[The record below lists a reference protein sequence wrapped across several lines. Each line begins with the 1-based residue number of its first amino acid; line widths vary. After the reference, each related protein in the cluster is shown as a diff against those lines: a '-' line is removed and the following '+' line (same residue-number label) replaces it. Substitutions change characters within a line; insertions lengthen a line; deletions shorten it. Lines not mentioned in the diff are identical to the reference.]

1 MGSVAGSMAEA
12 DHSQWEVCSQQSHGE
27 DERDGRIREEV
38 QLMAKVL
45 TKAIAE
51 EYVRRVRKLPE
62 NGMQDIGER
71 RELRLEL
78 QKRCGLTD
86 LQAVNIINGDHVKD
100 YVMIAARK
108 ERERIRKE
116 GKE

>member
-1 MGSVAGSMAEA
+1 MS
-12 DHSQWEVCSQQSHGE
+12 
-27 DERDGRIREEV
+27 
-38 QLMAKVL
+38 
-45 TKAIAE
+45 
-51 EYVRRVRKLPE
+51 
-62 NGMQDIGER
+62 
-71 RELRLEL
+71 
-78 QKRCGLTD
+78 GLTD

>member
-1 MGSVAGSMAEA
+1 M
-12 DHSQWEVCSQQSHGE
+12 
-27 DERDGRIREEV
+27 REEV
-38 QLMAKVL
+38 QLMAEVL

-51 EYVRRVRKLPE
+51 EYVRRARKLPE

-86 LQAVNIINGDHVKD
+86 LQAVNIVNGDHVKD
-100 YVMIAARK
+100 YVMIAGYR
-108 ERERIRKE
+108 EREQMQKE
-116 GKE
+116 GKG

>member
-1 MGSVAGSMAEA
+1 MTE
-12 DHSQWEVCSQQSHGE
+12 
-27 DERDGRIREEV
+27 
-38 QLMAKVL
+38 VL
-45 TKAIAE
+45 TKEIAK
-51 EYVRRVRKLPE
+51 EYIHRARELPQ
-62 NGMQDIGER
+62 NGGQDIGKR

-86 LQAVNIINGDHVKD
+86 LQAMNIINGDHVKD

-116 GKE
+116 GRE